1 MDAFGI
7 RKITPAEA
15 MGLQNS
21 SALCPI
27 AIPDRDDAE
36 KLVTAVRNT
45 VEIQKRNEAATS
57 AIAPDAY
64 RLSAMTDA
72 MIIGVYRRG
81 KNTMSTNDLLR
92 YFGETRARAIRNADF
107 SQDTGM
113 DVCTENT
120 IKDACLAVVTAKPQK
135 GLSAVVASA
144 KKLPGSVYGIVKRS
158 APVWFDRAHADAG
171 KESMRFPVSAF
182 AAVIAV
188 AMSLML
194 IVASSV
200 LLTRAESN
208 VSRLQAQISTTSAEV
223 AELRSDF
230 EVQNNLLE
238 IRRIAIEE
246 YGMVEEDYLKS
257 DYLSLEGEDSVE
269 AFEEERDDKVSL
281 SALLSAIGIGRGE

>member
-7 RKITPAEA
+7 REITPAEA
-15 MGLQNS
+15 VGLQNS

-45 VEIQKRNEAATS
+45 VVIQKRNEAATS

-64 RLSAMTDA
+64 RLSSMTDA
-72 MIIGVYRRG
+72 MIIGMYRRG
-81 KNTMSTNDLLR
+81 KNTMSTSDLLR

-107 SQDTGM
+107 SQNTGM
-113 DVCTENT
+113 DACTGGATKESCT
-120 IKDACLAVVTAKPQK
+120 AVAVAGPQK

-144 KKLPGSVYGIVKRS
+144 KKLPKSVYGLVKNA
-158 APVWFDRAHADAG
+158 APAWFDTAKADDS
-171 KESMRFPVSAF
+171 KERMRFPVSAF
-182 AAVIAV
+182 AAVLAV
-188 AMSLML
+188 ATSLML

-208 VSRLQAQISTTSAEV
+208 VSRLQTQISATSAEV

-257 DYLSLEGEDSVE
+257 DYLSLEAEDSIE
-269 AFEEERDDKVSL
+269 AFEEERDGKVSL

>member
-7 RKITPAEA
+7 REITPAEA
-15 MGLQNS
+15 MGLETS

-27 AIPDRDDAE
+27 AISDRDDAE
-36 KLVTAVRNT
+36 KVVAAVRNT
-45 VEIQKRNEAATS
+45 AEIQKRNEAATS

-72 MIIGVYRRG
+72 MIIGTYRRG

-107 SQDTGM
+107 SQNTGM
-113 DVCTENT
+113 DVCTGGATKESC
-120 IKDACLAVVTAKPQK
+120 AAVVTAEPRG
-135 GLSAVVASA
+135 GLATVIASVKKLSGATCSRIKASA
-144 KKLPGSVYGIVKRS
+144 PAWIDRS
-158 APVWFDRAHADAG
+158 KADASG
-171 KESMRFPVSAF
+171 ERMRIPVSAF
-182 AAVIAV
+182 AAVITV

-208 VSRLQAQISTTSAEV
+208 VSKLQEQVSATSVEV
-223 AELRSDF
+223 SELRSDF

-246 YGMVEEDYLKS
+246 YGMVEEDYLKA
-257 DYLSLEGEDSVE
+257 DYLSLEAEDSVE
-269 AFEEERDDKVSL
+269 AFEEERDGKISL
-281 SALLSAIGIGRGE
+281 SALLSAIGIGRGN